1 MTCLSSV
8 GILVC
13 FCSAVVELPHANSWP
28 TVQEQAKSRPL
39 ILVSGFIHDV
49 SSFRKE
55 HPGGNWLLESNVGKD
70 ATAAFFGGYY
80 AHSSAAHNVSFAYIS
95 CWIPTNSRPVVID
108 DAGWH
113 SRRRRRSRG
122 APTTTSKEVVY
133 RNTRRLNPVH
143 RFLPFDRQL

>member
-13 FCSAVVELPHANSWP
+13 FCSVVVELPHANSWP

-80 AHSSAAHNVSFAYIS
+80 AHSSAAHNVSLHICLVGFLLI
-95 CWIPTNSRPVVID
+95 VVQLLSMMRVGILD
-108 DAGWH
+108 G
-113 SRRRRRSRG
+113 G
-122 APTTTSKEVVY
+122 VEVVAHPPPPQKKLY
-133 RNTRRLNPVH
+133 IATQE
-143 RFLPFDRQL
+143 D